1 MIVER
6 LTSTLMLRNL
16 TAAEAECLALLP
28 PELREI
34 GWPKP
39 DPAWIWLVEN
49 GSGPIALIM
58 GSYVS
63 GVCVFFRLLT
73 TAQAKGSSNWMLAAL
88 PAIFEDIR
96 QRGCVGYA
104 SWFRDSRP
112 EEVRFA
118 RLMARAGGMMESFQG
133 TFGVVPLLPDGVN
146 SSCLTLEL
154 QKSLLS
160 SAR

>member
-1 MIVER
+1 MNKR
-6 LTSTLMLRNL
+6 LTSTLILRNL
-16 TAAEAECLALLP
+16 TVAEAECLTLLP

-39 DPAWIWLVEN
+39 DPAWTFIIEN
-49 GSGPIALIM
+49 GSGPIALVM
-58 GSYVS
+58 GSYIA

-73 TAQAKGSSNWMLAAL
+73 TAQAKGTSSWMLAAL

-133 TFGVVPLLPDGVN
+133 TFGVVPLLPDGVD
-146 SSCLTLEL
+146 SSCL
-154 QKSLLS
+154 QSPVFQRLS
-160 SAR
+160 NS

>member
-1 MIVER
+1 MDSAYPLPLTDHPFRHGVIVSVIVER
-6 LTSTLMLRNL
+6 LTSTLMLRRL

-39 DPAWIWLVEN
+39 DHDWIWLVEN

-112 EEVRFA
+112 
-118 RLMARAGGMMESFQG
+118 
-133 TFGVVPLLPDGVN
+133 
-146 SSCLTLEL
+146 
-154 QKSLLS
+154 
-160 SAR
+160 

>member
-1 MIVER
+1 MKR
-6 LTSTLMLRNL
+6 LTSTLILRNL

-39 DPAWIWLVEN
+39 DPNWIWIVDHRDH
-49 GSGPIALIM
+49 GPIALVM
-58 GSYVS
+58 GSHVS

-118 RLMARAGGMMESFQG
+118 RLMAQAGGIMEAFQG
-133 TFGVVPLLPDGVN
+133 TFGVVPLLPDGVD
-146 SSCLTLEL
+146 SSCLHSVL
-154 QKSLLS
+154 QRLS
-160 SAR
+160 NS